1 MKIIYAVIDTNVVV
15 SSFLKKGSIPNEV
28 VELALNGQIVPV
40 LSDEILIEYREV
52 LSRNE
57 FELTEE
63 MVTSFIDDISQRA
76 IFLDRTP
83 TNEHFIDLDDAVFYE
98 VVMTVREKDNAY
110 LITGNLKHYPRKP
123 FVVTPREMLE
133 IIKTLLADA

>member
-40 LSDEILIEYREV
+40 LSNEILNEYREV
-52 LSRNE
+52 LSRTE
-57 FELTEE
+57 FELTDDI
-63 MVTSFIDDISQRA
+63 VSGFIDDISQRA
-76 IFLDRTP
+76 VFLDRTP
-83 TNEHFIDLDDAVFYE
+83 SNEKFIDLDDAVFYE
-98 VVMTVREKDNAY
+98 VVMTARERDNAY

-133 IIKTLLADA
+133 IIKVLLADA

>member
-63 MVTSFIDDISQRA
+63 IVTSFIDDISQRA

-83 TNEHFIDLDDAVFYE
+83 TKEQFIDLDDAVFYE
-98 VVMTVREKDNAY
+98 VVMTAREKDNAY